1 MLLRRVLFSEYF
13 VLYLSAAYLVLGW
26 AVIPGALSSDN
37 LANIFS
43 NLLPLLVVAIG
54 ETCVLIGAGIDLSV
68 TSIIGLASIGGGL
81 VMSADGGALA
91 GSPCAA
97 VAGVAVMLAV
107 GLGLGAVNGLAI
119 TLLEMPPFMV
129 TLTTM
134 MGAGGVAI
142 WLTRS
147 RNLYHL
153 PKAFDRIAEM
163 PWPLAIVLA
172 VAVAAHFVLERGLPG
187 RWLYAVGHNLRAA
200 LASGVPVRGVIVASY
215 AVSGLCAAIGSILYT
230 ARLETASPVLGQR
243 LLLDVIAA
251 VVIGGTSLFGGRGRV
266 LWTVFGALLI
276 TVIDNSLSLLGLS
289 NFMVL
294 MVKGMVVLLAAILDA
309 ARRRA
314 LAV

>member
-1 MLLRRVLFSEYF
+1 MLLRRLLFSQYF

-54 ETCVLIGAGIDLSV
+54 ETYVLIGAGIDLSV
-68 TSIIGLASIGGGL
+68 TSIIGLASIAGGL

-91 GSPCAA
+91 GSPWAAA
-97 VAGVAVMLAV
+97 VGVAVMLAA
-107 GLGLGAVNGLAI
+107 GLGLGVANGLAI

-134 MGAGGVAI
+134 MGAGGAAI

-153 PKAFDRIAEM
+153 PRAFDRIGEM
-163 PWPLAIVLA
+163 PWPLAVVLG
-172 VAVAAHFVLERGLPG
+172 VAVAAHLFLERGLPG
-187 RWLYAVGHNLRAA
+187 RWLYAVGYNPRTA

-215 AVSGLCAAIGSILYT
+215 AVSGLCAAIASILYT

-243 LLLDVIAA
+243 LLLDAIAA

-266 LWTVFGALLI
+266 PWTVFGALLI